1 MMGAIGQR
9 DLVVVSSTGNRHFA
23 LPVDRGTVVSGRIRC
38 VCITEV
44 MLSMP
49 EKNIR
54 VYRNYIG
61 SAWLTSPARRHAP
74 NINPAN
80 AEDYIGGVP
89 LSINDEAIAAVEVA
103 AHAFRSWQHTPAPV
117 RGALVLRAAQ
127 LLAER
132 AEQIAHVI
140 VREQGKR
147 LVEARA
153 EVQHAVTYAEFCGAA
168 AAMPEG
174 VTVPLHRS
182 GRFGYTRRHPLG
194 VVALLTP
201 DWLPLALPLER
212 LAQALIAGNTV
223 VVKPALTTPE
233 TAEWLV
239 RCFADA
245 GAPSGVVN
253 LVHGAGD
260 ETGATLI
267 DHPAVRAVWIGGLHA
282 DIAGARRQ
290 ADMRDIRFM
299 GEQRDVNPVIVL
311 EDADLD
317 LALSGV
323 IAGAFGNAGQSHTA
337 TKRVVLV
344 HPVADAFL
352 EALVAR
358 VCAMRLGNGLDEQVA
373 LGPCT
378 DEAQIQQAL
387 DLIGQAQAE
396 GAEVLC
402 GGVRA
407 RDGDLAHG
415 FFLHPTIVDRVRPD
429 MRIAQEP
436 APGPVLAVTR
446 VESFTEALALFHQ
459 LRPLVAASLYTRDGA
474 RMLRFAD
481 NIRARSIHI
490 NTPTTGNEP
499 HLPVHHDGLLDFFT
513 ETSAVYIEYGA
524 DRGRLQDEGI

>member
-1 MMGAIGQR
+1 MSE
-9 DLVVVSSTGNRHFA
+9 SSA
-23 LPVDRGTVVSGRIRC
+23 RI
-38 VCITEV
+38 
-44 MLSMP
+44 
-49 EKNIR
+49 
-54 VYRNYIG
+54 YRNYIG
-61 SAWLTSPARRHAP
+61 GAWLASPARRHAP

-80 AEDYIGGVP
+80 AEDYIGDVP
-89 LSINDEAIAAVEVA
+89 LSISDEAIAAAEVA
-103 AHAFRSWQHTPAPV
+103 AHAFRSWRRTPAPE
-117 RGALVLRAAQ
+117 RGALVLRAAR

-132 AEQIAHVI
+132 AEPIARMI
-140 VREQGKR
+140 VREQGKT
-147 LVEARA
+147 LAEARA
-153 EVQHAVTYAEFCGAA
+153 EVRHAVAYAEFCGAA

-174 VTVPLHRS
+174 ATVPLS
-182 GRFGYTRRHPLG
+182 SVGRFGYTRRRPLG

-201 DWLPLALPLER
+201 EWSPLALPLER
-212 LAQALIAGNTV
+212 LAQALITGNTV
-223 VVKPALTTPE
+223 VVKPALATPE

-267 DHPAVRAVWIGGLHA
+267 DHPAVRAVWIGGMHA

-317 LALSGV
+317 LALAGV
-323 IAGAFGNAGQSHTA
+323 ITGAFGNAGQTHTA

-358 VCAMRLGNGLDEQVA
+358 VCAMRLGNGLNEQVS

-387 DLIGQAQAE
+387 DLIEQARAE

-407 RDGDLAHG
+407 HDGELAHG
-415 FFLHPTIVDRVRPD
+415 FFLRPTIVDRVRPD
-429 MRIAQEP
+429 MRIAQEA

-446 VESFTEALALFHQ
+446 VESFAEALTLVHQ
-459 LRPLVAASLYTRDGA
+459 PQPLVAASLYTRDGA
-474 RMLRFAD
+474 RMLRFTD
-481 NIRARSIHI
+481 DIRARSIHI
-490 NTPTTGNEP
+490 NAPTTGNEP
-499 HLPVHHDGLLDFFT
+499 HLPVHHDTLLDFFT

-524 DRGRLQDEGI
+524 ERGRLQDEGI

>member
-1 MMGAIGQR
+1 
-9 DLVVVSSTGNRHFA
+9 
-23 LPVDRGTVVSGRIRC
+23 
-38 VCITEV
+38 
-44 MLSMP
+44 MP

-61 SAWLTSPARRHAP
+61 GAWLASPAHRRAP
-74 NINPAN
+74 NINPAQ
-80 AEDYIGGVP
+80 AADLIGEAP
-89 LSINDEAIAAVEVA
+89 LSIGDEAIAAAEVA
-103 AHAFRSWQHTPAPV
+103 AHAFHSWRCTPAPV
-117 RGALVLRAAQ
+117 RGALVLRAAR

-132 AEQIAHVI
+132 AEQIARVI

-147 LVEARA
+147 LVEARG

-174 VTVPLHRS
+174 VTVPLHRA
-182 GRFGYTRRHPLG
+182 GRFGYTRRRPLG
-194 VVALLTP
+194 VVVLLTP
-201 DWLPLALPLER
+201 DWSPLALPLAR
-212 LAQALIAGNTV
+212 LAQALISGNTV
-223 VVKPALTTPE
+223 VVKPALATPE

-267 DHPAVRAVWIGGLHA
+267 DHPAVCAVWIG
-282 DIAGARRQ
+282 DSPENVAGARRQ
-290 ADMRDIRFM
+290 AEMRGIRFI
-299 GEQRDVNPVIVL
+299 GEHRDVNPVIVL

-323 IAGAFGNAGQSHTA
+323 VAGAFGNAGQSHTA
-337 TKRVVLV
+337 TKRVVLM

-352 EALVAR
+352 ETLVAR
-358 VCAMRLGNGLDEQVA
+358 VCAMRLGNGLDDQVS

-402 GGVRA
+402 GGARA
-407 RDGDLAHG
+407 REGDLAHG
-415 FFLHPTIVDRVRPD
+415 FFLRPTIVDRVRPD
-429 MRIAQEP
+429 MRIAREP

-446 VESFTEALALFHQ
+446 VESFAEALMLVHQ
-459 LRPLVAASLYTRDGA
+459 PHPLVAASLYTRDGA

-481 NIRARSIHI
+481 DVRAHSIHI
-490 NTPTTGNEP
+490 NTPTTGGEP
-499 HLPVHHDGLLDFFT
+499 HLPVHHDALLNFFT
-513 ETSAVYIEYGA
+513 ETSSVYIEYGA
-524 DRGRLQDEGI
+524 ERGIQNEGI